1 MSDTDLLL
9 PIAAVVSQI
18 SGDANALIIDFA
30 ARQRAAGR
38 RVRGLVQ
45 ELTMCDNGC
54 QVVLIDL
61 DNNARYRITQDL
73 GAGSTSCGLDPARIA
88 EASCVMRRIADEGAE
103 LAIFNRFGGL
113 EADGGGFAPEM
124 LALMS
129 EGIPVLTV
137 VPAGQ
142 LERWRH
148 FTGGLG
154 SELPACAAALDDWF
168 GGLAASAG

>member
-1 MSDTDLLL
+1 MTEATSPL
-9 PIAAVVSQI
+9 PIAAVVSI
-18 SGDANALIIDFA
+18 VSGDANLLIADFA

-45 ELTMCDNGC
+45 ELKMCDNGC
-54 QVVLIDL
+54 QVMLIDL
-61 DNNARYRITQDL
+61 DGGARYPITQDL
-73 GAGSTSCGLDPARIA
+73 GAGSTSCGLDPALIA
-88 EASCVMRRIADEGAE
+88 EAAGVMRRIAAEGAE
-103 LAIFNRFGGL
+103 LAIFNRFGAL

-124 LALMS
+124 LTLMS

-142 LERWRH
+142 IERWRE

-154 SELPACAAALDDWF
+154 RELPASAAALDAWF
-168 GGLAASAG
+168 GGLTI

>member
-1 MSDTDLLL
+1 MPDTELPL
-9 PIAAVVSQI
+9 PIAAVVSLS
-18 SGDANALIIDFA
+18 SGDANALIADFA
-30 ARQRAAGR
+30 TRQRAAGR
-38 RVRGLVQ
+38 RVRGLIQ
-45 ELTMCDNGC
+45 ELKVCDRGC

-61 DNNARYRITQDL
+61 DNDARYRITQDL
-73 GAGSTSCGLDPARIA
+73 GPGSTSCGLDPALIA
-88 EASCVMRRIADEGAE
+88 EAGTVMRRIADEGAE
-103 LAIFNRFGGL
+103 LAIFNRFGAL

-124 LALMS
+124 LSLMS

-154 SELPACAAALDDWF
+154 SELPASAAALDAWF
-168 GGLAASAG
+168 GGLPG

>member
-1 MSDTDLLL
+1 MFESPDTL
-9 PIAAVVSQI
+9 PIAAVVSVV
-18 SGDANALIIDFA
+18 SGDANALIADFA
-30 ARQRAAGR
+30 TRQLAAGR

-45 ELTMCDNGC
+45 ELRQCDDGC

-61 DNNARYRITQDL
+61 DRGDRYRITQDL
-73 GAGSTSCGLDPARIA
+73 GPGSTSCGLDPALIA
-88 EASCVMRRIADEGAE
+88 EACGVMRRIAVEGAE

-129 EGIPVLTV
+129 EGVPVLTI
-137 VPAGQ
+137 VPVGQ
-142 LERWRH
+142 LARWRE

-154 SELPACAAALDDWF
+154 RELPVDPAALDAWF
-168 GGLAASAG
+168 AALPPA

>member
-1 MSDTDLLL
+1 MTVPVSPL
-9 PIAAVVSQI
+9 PIAAIVSTV
-18 SGDANALIIDFA
+18 SGDANALIADFA
-30 ARQRAAGR
+30 ARQRAAGH

-61 DNNARYRITQDL
+61 DGGTRYRITQDL
-73 GAGSTSCGLDPARIA
+73 GPGSMSCGLDPALIA
-88 EASCVMRRIADEGAE
+88 EAGTVMRRIAEEGAE
-103 LAIFNRFGGL
+103 LAIFNRFGAL
-113 EADGGGFAPEM
+113 EADGEGFAPEM
-124 LALMS
+124 LVLMS

-142 LERWRH
+142 IERWRE

-154 SELPACAAALDDWF
+154 HELPADVAALDAWF
-168 GGLAASAG
+168 AGLPG

>member
-1 MSDTDLLL
+1 MPDTEPLL
-9 PIAAVVSQI
+9 PIAAIVSQT
-18 SGDANALIIDFA
+18 SGDANVLIVDFA

-45 ELTMCDNGC
+45 ELRMCDNGC
-54 QVVLIDL
+54 LVVLIDL
-61 DNNARYRITQDL
+61 DNHQRYPITQDL
-73 GAGSTSCGLDPARIA
+73 GAGSTSCGLDPALIA
-88 EASCVMRRIADEGAE
+88 EASGVMRRIAAEGAE
-103 LAIFNRFGGL
+103 LAVFNRFGAL

-154 SELPACAAALDDWF
+154 RELPVCAAALDDWF
-168 GGLAASAG
+168 AGLAS